1 MEMKTLQ
8 NLLAETPLL
17 DFNSDA
23 LQSLISKRGW
33 KDLATYDRVGAVYS
47 FVKDEIKF
55 GYNKEDALPASQVL
69 QDGIGQCNTKGI
81 LLMALFRSVGIPCR
95 LHGFTIKKSLQR
107 GVVPELIYP
116 ITPDNI
122 VHSWVEIYYGGKW
135 INLEG
140 FILDAD
146 YLAALQ
152 TKFKSKTSIC
162 AYGAGT
168 DNLAAPMVEWQG
180 TDTYIQ
186 KTGINQ
192 DFGVFDSPD
201 DFFKVHQQNLS
212 PFKQA
217 FYQFFVCH
225 LMNRRAAKLRD
236 RKTTPRPVIL
246 AKAGIWQ

>member
-1 MEMKTLQ
+1 MEPKTLQ
-8 NLLAETPLL
+8 SLLIETPLL
-17 DFNSDA
+17 DLNSDVI
-23 LQSLISKRGW
+23 QSLISKRRW
-33 KDLATYDRVGAVYS
+33 KDLATYDRIGAVYS

-55 GYNKEDALPASQVL
+55 GYNKGDALPASHVL
-69 QDGIGQCNTKGI
+69 NDRIGQCNTKGI
-81 LLMALFRSVGIPCR
+81 LLMALFRAVGIPCR

-107 GVVPELIYP
+107 GVMPELIYP

-122 VHSWVEIYYGGKW
+122 VHSWVEVYYDGKW

-146 YLAALQ
+146 FLAALQ
-152 TKFKSKTSIC
+152 AKFKSKTSIC

-168 DNLAAPMVEWQG
+168 DNLAKPDVEWQG

-201 DFFKVHQQNLS
+201 DFFAHHQQNLS

-217 FYQFFVCH
+217 FYQFFVRH
-225 LMNRRAAKLRD
+225 WMNRRAAKLRGL
-236 RKTTPRPVIL
+236 KPTSNPVIP
-246 AKAGIWQ
+246 AKA